1 VLQEV
6 AVIVRELAW
15 ALKELHLAGCGC
27 TYDIIALI
35 AIQLKVVIIS
45 ASVFLLHSLHVR

>member
-6 AVIVRELAW
+6 VVIIRELTW
-15 ALKELHLAGCGC
+15 ALKGLHLADCGC

-35 AIQLKVVIIS
+35 AILLKVVIIS
-45 ASVFLLHSLHVR
+45 TSVFLLCSLRMR